1 MYYFVGSAAIFAI
14 LGLSGVN
21 RVLERYAEI
30 VRLYLLPSG
39 EEVKLLMASGT
50 YLSYKLQEV
59 TLKGTKANNS
69 QIVLKCGDKVLFMNI
84 GRATMYSP
92 EHIYALSLEQVK
104 KL

>member
-50 YLSYKLQEV
+50 YLSYKL
-59 TLKGTKANNS
+59 
-69 QIVLKCGDKVLFMNI
+69 
-84 GRATMYSP
+84 
-92 EHIYALSLEQVK
+92 
-104 KL
+104 